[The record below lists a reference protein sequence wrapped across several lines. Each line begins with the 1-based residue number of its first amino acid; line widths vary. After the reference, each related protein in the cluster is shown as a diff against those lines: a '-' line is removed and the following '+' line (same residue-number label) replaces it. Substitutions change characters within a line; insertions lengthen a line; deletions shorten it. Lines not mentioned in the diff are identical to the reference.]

1 MGIRYY
7 AYAFEAEDTERA
19 IQDPR
24 AMMARD
30 PLSDAWG
37 IVSGRRGDVATLKQH
52 TPERNM
58 LYLDKAWGALQS
70 LTSPSVPGRPRREA
84 FHIFEGD
91 VTLLGDGAMHGASW
105 DPWVRA
111 VTPEKT
117 ATVADDLLRITA
129 AQAMVQLLRWFEGRQ
144 KPEIEAQYVVGHL
157 KRAQQ
162 FMTGLREEQRGMV
175 YMIG

>member
-30 PLSDAWG
+30 PLSDVWG

-58 LYLDKAWGALQS
+58 LYLDKAWGAL
-70 LTSPSVPGRPRREA
+70 
-84 FHIFEGD
+84 
-91 VTLLGDGAMHGASW
+91 
-105 DPWVRA
+105 
-111 VTPEKT
+111 
-117 ATVADDLLRITA
+117 
-129 AQAMVQLLRWFEGRQ
+129 
-144 KPEIEAQYVVGHL
+144 
-157 KRAQQ
+157 
-162 FMTGLREEQRGMV
+162 
-175 YMIG
+175 